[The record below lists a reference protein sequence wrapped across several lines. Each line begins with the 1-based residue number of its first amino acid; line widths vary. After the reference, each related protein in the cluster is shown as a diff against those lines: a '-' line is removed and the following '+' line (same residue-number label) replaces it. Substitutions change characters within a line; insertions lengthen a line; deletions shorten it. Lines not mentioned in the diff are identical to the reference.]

1 MKMEERG
8 PRQAVQFPNLK
19 VFKVCLVNALSSLVS
34 HLTLLGADWNR
45 GPFEPELSHDPVEV
59 IV

>member
-1 MKMEERG
+1 MKTEEGR
-8 PRQAVQFPNLK
+8 PRQAVQFPHLK

-34 HLTLLGADWNR
+34 HLTLLGGGWSR
-45 GPFEPELSHDPVEV
+45 GLFEPELSHDPVEV